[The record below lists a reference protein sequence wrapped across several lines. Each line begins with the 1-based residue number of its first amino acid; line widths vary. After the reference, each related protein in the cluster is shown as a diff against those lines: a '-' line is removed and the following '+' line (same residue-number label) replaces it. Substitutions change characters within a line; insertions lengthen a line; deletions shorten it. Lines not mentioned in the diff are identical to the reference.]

1 MTTELMNENKKEQ
14 TVALTITYEYIPYMP
29 QDFSTVTP
37 IWLDIGGCQS
47 EVHIPP
53 TRFSYEYEG
62 PVWTSSIDG
71 RVATVVSHLHDGGVK
86 IRVQR
91 DGEDVCVSEAEY
103 GMVSNSGSHK
113 HGAEMSHITNMSEC
127 HDVGRMRIG
136 EEWAVK
142 AQYDTGKHE
151 PMFDGDGNP
160 EPIMGI
166 AMVYVVED

>member
-1 MTTELMNENKKEQ
+1 MTTELMNERKTEQ
-14 TVALTITYEYIPYMP
+14 TAALTVTYEYIPYMP
-29 QDFSTVTP
+29 QDFSLVTP

-53 TRFSYEYEG
+53 TRFSYEYAG
-62 PVWTSSIDG
+62 PVWNSSING
-71 RVATVVSHLHDGGVK
+71 HVATVVSHLHDGGVK

-151 PMFDGDGNP
+151 PMFDGNGNP